1 MPSSNPSLP
10 PYQSTDSILSR
21 LSDVIGC
28 YLGRRGP
35 SCQVDSSSWEFL
47 DQNICSSSTN
57 TRAEDE
63 DPLQRQIRL
72 NSEAADILARGA
84 NDVVSDTREGSI
96 SCSSGDSVYHTGSN
110 LTNTTTGNSSA
121 GEVEH
126 SRSPKSVSKEKLLET
141 SEDDTLGTSQELI
154 QTNIQKETWNSSLD
168 HVSPPSLPR
177 GSAGS
182 SHVVRSLSLT
192 VGTIH
197 FLSPGVEAVLT

>member
-1 MPSSNPSLP
+1 M
-10 PYQSTDSILSR
+10 
-21 LSDVIGC
+21 IGC

-47 DQNICSSSTN
+47 DQNICSSNTN

-96 SCSSGDSVYHTGSN
+96 SCSSGDSVYHTDSN

-182 SHVVRSLSLT
+182 SHVVRSFSLT
-192 VGTIH
+192 VLRKGCNS
-197 FLSPGVEAVLT
+197 FSLSRS